1 MTLFLLETDAGCRQ
15 LNLQRC
21 FFSAPSFS
29 MLCNLVVQYPV
40 CILRSC
46 ICPSCTFLPTLSDT
60 HGGGRVCVNNASW
73 LTHFV
78 FGDAGSGRR
87 LPFEQNSARSD
98 NSRAELLHHVR
109 MNCTIHQHRCALFI
123 LACETIDT
131 IRYDTIRDAILTC
144 ARKPTRLSL
153 IYRMETTTKKCKN
166 RKTKK

>member
-1 MTLFLLETDAGCRQ
+1 LPTIKLTEML
-15 LNLQRC
+15 
-21 FFSAPSFS
+21 FSAPSFS

-109 MNCTIHQHRCALFI
+109 VNCTIHQHRCALFI

-131 IRYDTIRDAILTC
+131 IRYDTIRDAILMC
-144 ARKPTRLSL
+144 ARQPTRLSL